1 MRRVSVAT
9 GAVCASFR
17 IVGLAILAILLTLG
31 LSIPQA
37 EASRRKQ
44 QKAASYAPPYASLVL
59 DVNTGRT
66 LQAINPDAPRHPASI
81 TKVMTLYMLFEQIE
95 RGRFRLDSD
104 LPVSR
109 FAASQRPSKLNLA
122 PGTTISVE
130 DAIKALITK
139 SANDVAVVV
148 AEAIG
153 GTEERFGHMMTAKAR
168 SIGMT
173 RSVFRNASGLPNPR
187 QITTARDLV
196 TLGRAIHDR
205 FPRFYP
211 YFGTRSFEFDG
222 YAYRNHNKLL
232 GRVEGVDGIKTGF
245 TRASGFNLLTS
256 AKVDG
261 RHILVVVLGGRS
273 GRQRDAQVAS
283 LVEGN
288 MPRAV
293 AGRRT
298 PRAVEVAAA
307 ANDDDGDETVT
318 RPAPRLAPQGVAPQA
333 AAGQGV
339 AAPASA
345 PQAPATRA
353 ASISRE
359 ALPLPPPRPRAAVIG
374 DVADQGLTRP
384 RGLAVAGN
392 TTPAGGAATPL
403 ALVGTTPRSQALQA
417 ISNADPLP
425 PPRENRIVPPGNVR
439 FTNAL
444 PATTP
449 QSDANQPLPRKVE
462 ERAPSSFPATASSGP
477 VAAPFIPPTPVA
489 AAPAERI
496 SAAPAQPVPV
506 AAPAPARTGWVIQLA
521 AAESEAKARTLLDN
535 ARERNGRLLG
545 SAEAFTEAVTKG
557 GTVLYRARFA
567 GFEADEAQEACKALK
582 RAGYNCFAQRPRFL
596 EPP

>member
-1 MRRVSVAT
+1 M
-9 GAVCASFR
+9 
-17 IVGLAILAILLTLG
+17 LLTLV

-44 QKAASYAPPYASLVL
+44 QKAAPYAPPYASLVF

-66 LQAINPDAPRHPASI
+66 LQATNPDAPRHPASI

-95 RGRFRLDSD
+95 RGRFRLDSE

-109 FAASQRPSKLNLA
+109 FAASQRPSKLGLA

-168 SIGMT
+168 SIGMS

-211 YFGTRSFEFDG
+211 YFGTRTFEFDG
-222 YAYRNHNKLL
+222 QAYRNHNKLL

-261 RHILVVVLGGRS
+261 RHILAVVLGGRS
-273 GRQRDAQVAS
+273 GRQRDALVAS
-283 LVEGN
+283 LVEGH

-298 PRAVEVAAA
+298 PRAVEVAVA
-307 ANDDDGDETVT
+307 ANDDEGDETGT
-318 RPAPRLAPQGVAPQA
+318 RPAPRVPVQVAAAPVPAPQPPVTTPAPVS
-333 AAGQGV
+333 G
-339 AAPASA
+339 
-345 PQAPATRA
+345 
-353 ASISRE
+353 E

-374 DVADQGLTRP
+374 DVADQGLTRS
-384 RGLAVAGN
+384 RGLAIAGG
-392 TTPAGGAATPL
+392 TPPAGGATTPL

-425 PPRENRIVPPGNVR
+425 PPGENRIVPPGNVR

-444 PATTP
+444 PAKMP
-449 QSDANQPLPRKVE
+449 QADGGQPLPRKVE
-462 ERAPSSFPATASSGP
+462 ERAPSPFSATAPSGP
-477 VAAPFIPPTPVA
+477 VASPVIPPTPLA
-489 AAPAERI
+489 AAPAERV
-496 SAAPAQPVPV
+496 AAAQAQPQPEV
-506 AAPAPARTGWVIQLA
+506 APQPAARAAAVPAPARTGWVIQLA
-521 AAESEAKARTLLDN
+521 AAESEAKARTLLDH

-545 SAEAFTEAVTKG
+545 SAEAFTEAVSKG

-567 GFEADEAQEACKALK
+567 GFEADEAQEACKVLK
-582 RAGYNCFAQRPRFL
+582 RTGFNCFAQRP
-596 EPP
+596 